1 MSKKRK
7 SEKTEQPAGDTP
19 STYERRHLEVHVGQL
34 CASPLNPRRVKPAD
48 YELRLRELADSIAQ
62 LGVIEAPVVRQSGET
77 DDGRLRY
84 EVLAGERRWRASVLA
99 AEQVPARAWLDVV
112 EVVGVPDDVAFRI
125 AVAEN
130 DQREDMHPI
139 DQCDAFVRLRDEQHA
154 SVARIATMM
163 GRTEQYV
170 YDRLRLE
177 QLTAEGRA
185 AFVEGRISLGVA
197 LLVARIA
204 TPSAQDATL
213 RKLLMRHGDGEVPV
227 SAARELVRQRL
238 MVIQDAPFD
247 VRDASARGG
256 ACTSCPKRSEA
267 QQALFSELL
276 IDANRCTDPECWDAK
291 VEDHW
296 QNVSARAAERGLK
309 VADEETARKV
319 FPTTYG
325 PSNGYVSLDALSHED
340 PTKTWR
346 EQLAGRGHVEGHVE
360 VMLVRAPDG
369 RPMEVASLRDLRRT
383 ESEADRARDDAA
395 YMAARQDAE
404 IRELVGT
411 RVRDAIAARVRA
423 GEWNGPAFWTALSAV
438 IINWWDTAPVDPEL
452 RDRHGLTVRAR
463 GETRGDE
470 GTDVD
475 ELAELRDAAATMT
488 DAGRLALIVDLVL
501 DGTGLMQ
508 SAKPNDT
515 ESALLAALGVDWQA
529 IARQATKTVRAA
541 HKARAA

>member
-1 MSKKRK
+1 MSKRK
-7 SEKTEQPAGDTP
+7 SKKTEQPAGNTP
-19 STYERRHLEVHVGQL
+19 AIYERRHLEVHVGQL
-34 CASPLNPRRVKPAD
+34 CASPLNPRRVKAAD

-112 EVVGVPDDVAFRI
+112 EVVDVPDDVAFRI

-154 SVARIATMM
+154 SVARIAAMM

-197 LLVARIA
+197 LLIARVA
-204 TPSAQDATL
+204 TPSAQDAAL
-213 RKLLMRHGDGEVPV
+213 RKLLTLYGDGEVPV
-227 SAARELVRQRL
+227 SAARELVKQRL
-238 MVIQDAPFD
+238 MVIEDAPFD
-247 VRDASARGG
+247 VHDEHARGG
-256 ACTSCPKRSEA
+256 SCTSCPKRSDA
-267 QQALFSELL
+267 QQALFRELL
-276 IDANRCTDPECWDAK
+276 DGNRCTDPECWDGK

-296 QNVSARAAERGLK
+296 RAVSARAAERGLK

-325 PSNGYVSLDALSHED
+325 LSNGYVDLDAWSDED

-346 EQLAGRGHVEGHVE
+346 EQLAGCEHVE

-369 RPMEVASLRDLRRT
+369 RPMEVASLRTLRRA

-395 YMAARQDAE
+395 IAAARQDAE
-404 IRELVGT
+404 IRRLVSR
-411 RVRDAIAARVRA
+411 RVRDAIATQLRGGA
-423 GEWNGPAFWTALSAV
+423 WNKSAFWTAFAA
-438 IINWWDTAPVDPEL
+438 IIIDWWDTAPVDAEM
-452 RDRHGLTVRAR
+452 RDRHGLKVRAR
-463 GETRGDE
+463 GEEKGGD
-470 GTDVD
+470 GD
-475 ELAELRDAAATMT
+475 ELAKLRDAAAAMT

-508 SAKPNDT
+508 SAKPGDT

-529 IARQATKTVRAA
+529 IARHTTKTVRAA
-541 HKARAA
+541 HKARAT